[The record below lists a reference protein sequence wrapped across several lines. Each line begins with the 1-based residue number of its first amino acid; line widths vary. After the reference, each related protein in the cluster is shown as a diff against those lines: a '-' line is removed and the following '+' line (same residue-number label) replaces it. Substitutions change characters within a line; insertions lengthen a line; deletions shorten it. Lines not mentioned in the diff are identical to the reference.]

1 MSSYRIREEKD
12 NIFEIYNY
20 DILLSLIIKKEYS
33 SEGISFFTDQNM
45 SQQLGYMNRPSGY
58 EIQPHIHL
66 PVHREVTYTQ
76 EVLFIKKG
84 KVKINFYD
92 KDKNFIGEFVV
103 STGDCVFLADGGHGF
118 EFLEKSEIIEVKQGP
133 YSGENDKER
142 FKK

>member
-1 MSSYRIREEKD
+1 
-12 NIFEIYNY
+12 
-20 DILLSLIIKKEYS
+20 
-33 SEGISFFTDQNM
+33 M
-45 SQQLGYMNRPSGY
+45 SQQLGYMNRPLGY

-66 PVHREVTYTQ
+66 PVSREVIYTQ
-76 EVLFIKKG
+76 EVLLIRKG

-92 KDKNFIGEFVV
+92 KGKNFIGEFIV
-103 STGDCVFLADGGHGF
+103 STGDCVLLAEGGHGF